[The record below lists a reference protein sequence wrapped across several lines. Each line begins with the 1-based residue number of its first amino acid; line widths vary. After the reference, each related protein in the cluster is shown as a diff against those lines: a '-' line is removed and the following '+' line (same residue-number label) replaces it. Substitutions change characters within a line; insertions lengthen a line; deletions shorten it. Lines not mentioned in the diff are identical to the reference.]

1 MPGAAACAH
10 RGVENLP
17 PGNAIAVVSC
27 SKPQYSSTNQVP
39 PLVDQSKASAAIC
52 TLWNVF
58 FFLTCLKC
66 VLSVC
71 DEFVTTTIT
80 DHNKENRSQTI
91 ALADA
96 RDILKDRLLKEFA

>member
-39 PLVDQSKASAAIC
+39 PLVGQSKTSAAIY
-52 TLWNVF
+52 TLWNF
-58 FFLTCLKC
+58 FFPYMFE
-66 VLSVC
+66 VRS
-71 DEFVTTTIT
+71 VTTTIT